1 MISDRGEVQN
11 MRKLVL
17 IMLCIGLFVWGV
29 VKVFDRKDHD
39 LDNVGEVSVIRTL
52 DGNAESH
59 AVKGEKLNKCFKDKI
74 TDFDIAPLSELAS
87 DAVTVEKPDVIDDKN
102 NIAVKYKGEFI
113 DEEEHDI
120 YYSIYDSDFN
130 LLYDTD
136 TLGVVFEKGNDY
148 YAVVD
153 VKWGHIKNY
162 VCLRYC
168 IKITT

>member
-1 MISDRGEVQN
+1 MKNIKR
-11 MRKLVL
+11 
-17 IMLCIGLFVWGV
+17 MLRIHRIFMAQ
-29 VKVFDRKDHD
+29 
-39 LDNVGEVSVIRTL
+39 E
-52 DGNAESH
+52 
-59 AVKGEKLNKCFKDKI
+59 FKRMM
-74 TDFDIAPLSELAS
+74 E
-87 DAVTVEKPDVIDDKN
+87 
-102 NIAVKYKGEFI
+102 YKGDFI

-130 LLYDTD
+130 LLYETD

-153 VKWGHIKNY
+153 VKWGHVKNY

>member
-1 MISDRGEVQN
+1 VISDRGEVQN

-59 AVKGEKLNKCFKDKI
+59 AVKGEKLN
-74 TDFDIAPLSELAS
+74 
-87 DAVTVEKPDVIDDKN
+87 N
-102 NIAVKYKGEFI
+102 NIAVKYKGDFI

-130 LLYDTD
+130 LLYETD